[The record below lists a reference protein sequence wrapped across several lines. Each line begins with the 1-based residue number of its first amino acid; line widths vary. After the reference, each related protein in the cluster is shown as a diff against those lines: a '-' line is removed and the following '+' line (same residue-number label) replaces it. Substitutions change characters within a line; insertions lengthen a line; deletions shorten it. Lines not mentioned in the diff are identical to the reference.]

1 MQPPLAAGLALA
13 DIVARLGGTLRGD
26 AARQVRQVATLSVAG
41 ATDIAFLA
49 NPKYRSQLATTR
61 AAAVILDA
69 ASADACPVD
78 CLITPD
84 PYGYYARV
92 AQWLNP
98 PEVVA
103 AGIHPSATVDSALPA
118 SVSVAAGAR
127 IGREVV
133 LGENVHIGSGCVIG
147 DGVQLGAGTV
157 LHGSVTVYAR
167 CIIGARC
174 VIHAG
179 AVIGADGFGFAREKD
194 ASLGPGG
201 GRWLKIPQLGRV
213 VIGDDVEIGANT
225 TIDRGAL
232 EDTVIEE
239 GVKLDNQIQVAH
251 NVRIG
256 AHSALAGCVGIAGSA
271 RIGRHCTIGGAA
283 MILGHLEIAD
293 GVHVSTNTLVTK
305 SILKAGAYTGWVPFQ
320 THADWAK
327 NFARLRHLEAMND
340 KIRDLEAR
348 LQALEKK
355 P

>member
-103 AGIHPSATVDSALPA
+103 AGIRHFSATVHSALPA
-118 SVSVAAGAR
+118 SVLVAAGAR

-133 LGENVHIGSGCVIG
+133 LGENVAHRLWLRHRRRGAAR
-147 DGVQLGAGTV
+147 AGTV

-167 CIIGARC
+167 CIIG
-174 VIHAG
+174 
-179 AVIGADGFGFAREKD
+179 
-194 ASLGPGG
+194 
-201 GRWLKIPQLGRV
+201 RV
-213 VIGDDVEIGANT
+213 A
-225 TIDRGAL
+225 
-232 EDTVIEE
+232 
-239 GVKLDNQIQVAH
+239 
-251 NVRIG
+251 
-256 AHSALAGCVGIAGSA
+256 
-271 RIGRHCTIGGAA
+271 
-283 MILGHLEIAD
+283 
-293 GVHVSTNTLVTK
+293 
-305 SILKAGAYTGWVPFQ
+305 
-320 THADWAK
+320 
-327 NFARLRHLEAMND
+327 
-340 KIRDLEAR
+340 
-348 LQALEKK
+348 
-355 P
+355 